1 MPARHKTFD
10 GRFAAEKYRQQL
22 ETASKRNESGEYCGN
37 FVADA
42 AISGYF
48 GKVDRAYRDR
58 NEVFESRLD
67 NIQNSRQL
75 ETVFYFFVVHK

>member
-10 GRFAAEKYRQQL
+10 GCLAAEKYRQQL
-22 ETASKRNESGEYCGN
+22 KTASERNESGEYCCN

-58 NEVFESRLD
+58 NEVFERGFD
-67 NIQNSRQL
+67 N
-75 ETVFYFFVVHK
+75 V